1 MNLFR
6 GWFANIVF
14 RGLVC
19 SVKLISGKTVVNSE
33 LLYRAQLEKVIPS
46 VHERKHGDIY
56 ASIHLWAWRP
66 ALFVARPDHDKMWQ
80 YDVEPCCCISLQIK
94 LVKTWISFCCCM
106 QSHSNCAMLRGQ
118 RSFVGNQNE
127 SRDYTDCGCWWFV
140 LVCWFIKAFTLS
152 ESCSGRSFP
161 GLRIYML
168 SSTCIILTYFRF
180 VFPQPQNNEQ
190 TVSHSRLISKQDHK
204 ALKQKMS

>member
-33 LLYRAQLEKVIPS
+33 LLYRPQLEKVIPS

-94 LVKTWISFCCCM
+94 LVKTWISYFLLLHAEPFKLCYAKRSEVICR
-106 QSHSNCAMLRGQ
+106 QPKWEPWLHRLWML
-118 RSFVGNQNE
+118 V
-127 SRDYTDCGCWWFV
+127 V
-140 LVCWFIKAFTLS
+140 
-152 ESCSGRSFP
+152 CSGLLIYKGVYSVRKL
-161 GLRIYML
+161 LR
-168 SSTCIILTYFRF
+168 
-180 VFPQPQNNEQ
+180 
-190 TVSHSRLISKQDHK
+190 
-204 ALKQKMS
+204 

>member
-1 MNLFR
+1 
-6 GWFANIVF
+6 
-14 RGLVC
+14 
-19 SVKLISGKTVVNSE
+19 
-33 LLYRAQLEKVIPS
+33 
-46 VHERKHGDIY
+46 
-56 ASIHLWAWRP
+56 
-66 ALFVARPDHDKMWQ
+66 
-80 YDVEPCCCISLQIK
+80 
-94 LVKTWISFCCCM
+94 M

-204 ALKQKMS
+204 ALKQKNVLNIWSRYVTVHYLTRYVYLTSLYWFDRFVFKSVHPFWDSKVCEGVTWII